1 MLVRVTCDGMVIG
14 TADFLVAEGL
24 AHAPFS
30 PAAAYVL
37 ADAAARSLGRQ
48 LTRRQYWTAVRGDF
62 ACVAAA
68 RWEGGRLAIEDMMG
82 RELCADNIVVVE
94 RPPGVP
100 GERTVRV
107 VADFRSDVARAQ
119 ARVRSCELSG
129 DERNRPAA

>member
-1 MLVRVTCDGMVIG
+1 MLVRVTCDGVVIG
-14 TADFLVAEGL
+14 TADFQLADGL
-24 AHAPFS
+24 AHAPVT

-37 ADAAARSLGRQ
+37 ADSAARSLGRQ
-48 LTRRQYWTAVRGDF
+48 LARRQYWTAIRGDF

-68 RWEGGRLAIEDMMG
+68 RWEGGRLALEDMTG

-107 VADFRSDVARAQ
+107 VADFRSDVARVQ
-119 ARVRSCELSG
+119 ARYRSDPDCN
-129 DERNRPAA
+129 ERNRPAA

>member
-1 MLVRVTCDGMVIG
+1 MDMLVRVTCDGVVIG
-14 TADFLVAEGL
+14 TADFQPAEGL
-24 AHAPFS
+24 AHAPLM

-48 LTRRQYWTAVRGDF
+48 LARRQFWTAIRGDF

-68 RWEGGRLAIEDMMG
+68 RWEGGRLALEDMSG
-82 RELCADNIVVVE
+82 RALRADNIVVVE

-107 VADFRSDVARAQ
+107 VADFRSTVARAQ
-119 ARVRSCELSG
+119 A
-129 DERNRPAA
+129 A